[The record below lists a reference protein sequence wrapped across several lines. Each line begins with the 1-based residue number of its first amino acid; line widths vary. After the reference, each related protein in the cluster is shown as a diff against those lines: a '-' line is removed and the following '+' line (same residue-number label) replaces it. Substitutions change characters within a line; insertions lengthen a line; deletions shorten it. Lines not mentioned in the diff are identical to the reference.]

1 MAHVYPLQLATLQ
14 IIFPAGD
21 LQFVTRFYQVDLRLQ
36 QWYHIKLI
44 LNKSDELGTE
54 IGSVFLVY
62 YATRVAFRC
71 VNST

>member
-1 MAHVYPLQLATLQ
+1 MVHVYPLQLATLQ

-44 LNKSDELGTE
+44 LNKSDELG
-54 IGSVFLVY
+54 
-62 YATRVAFRC
+62 
-71 VNST
+71 N